1 MEVTSESRGNVIATA
16 EQENSDGG
24 GSGGGCRNG
33 SLLTAEVVD
42 AGMMPGH
49 PKGTH
54 GKK

>member
-1 MEVTSESRGNVIATA
+1 MEATSESRGNVIATV

-24 GSGGGCRNG
+24 DSGGDCSND

-49 PKGTH
+49 SKGTP